1 MRYGIIAQNPAEER
15 LMAEPAAPRALLD
28 TFLPVVQ
35 AQAIM
40 TAVKLRVF
48 EALRA
53 GPSTSAA
60 LAERLALDIEALELL
75 LRVVVCAGYVAR
87 TGGAYTLTETA
98 RQTLLPDSPGH
109 VTAYVGLNAM
119 SWEWIAQLDE
129 VVRSGRGLNQHQH
142 LMGDTAAWATYQRAM
157 LETARFLAPMV
168 AALVP
173 IRPGAR
179 RLLDV
184 AGSHGLYAALLCR
197 AHPPLRAE
205 VLDLPQAVRESRA
218 LAQAEGIDD
227 VVTHREGDALL
238 DDLGS
243 DYDAIFLGNILHHF
257 TPEQCRNL
265 TRRARRALAPGGTV
279 AVWEIRRPAADEPP
293 ELFGDAFA
301 LFFRVTS
308 TARCYAEAEYTGWLC
323 DAGFVDVTVQ
333 PTPLAPAQLLLTG
346 RAP

>member
-1 MRYGIIAQNPAEER
+1 MRYGMIAQNPAEEMM
-15 LMAEPAAPRALLD
+15 MADPAAPRALLD

-40 TAVKLRVF
+40 AAATLGVF

-53 GPSTSAA
+53 GTRTATE
-60 LAERLALDIEALELL
+60 LAERLTLDVEALELL
-75 LRVVVCAGYVAR
+75 LRVVACAGYVTRTDTGYGLTDGAR
-87 TGGAYTLTETA
+87 Y
-98 RQTLLPDSPGH
+98 TLLPESPAR
-109 VTAYVGLNAM
+109 VTAYVSLNAM
-119 SWEWIAQLDE
+119 SWDWLARLDE
-129 VVRSGRGLNQHQH
+129 VVRSGRGLDQHQH
-142 LMGDTAAWATYQRAM
+142 LLGDDVAWATYQRAM

-197 AHPPLRAE
+197 THPPMRAE
-205 VLDLPQAVRESRA
+205 VLDLPQAVCQSRA
-218 LAQAEGIDD
+218 LARAEGIDD

-243 DYDAIFLGNILHHF
+243 DYDAVFLGNILHHF
-257 TPEQCRNL
+257 TPEQCQGL
-265 TRRARRALAPGGTV
+265 IRRARHALTAGGTV
-279 AVWEIRRPAADEPP
+279 AVWEIRRPAADDPP

-308 TARCYAEAEYTGWLC
+308 TARCYTEGEYTQWLR
-323 DAGFVDVTVQ
+323 DAGFRDVTAQ
-333 PTPLAPAQLLLTG
+333 LTPFAPAQLLLTG